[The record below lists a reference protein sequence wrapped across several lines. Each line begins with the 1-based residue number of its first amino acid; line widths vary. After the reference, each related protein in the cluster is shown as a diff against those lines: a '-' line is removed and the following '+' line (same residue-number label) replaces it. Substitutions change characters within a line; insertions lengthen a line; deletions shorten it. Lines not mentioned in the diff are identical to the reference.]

1 MSAPHRGKEV
11 EIDPKPVIGSLE
23 TAGQYGSVALV
34 PGTFFSDG
42 FSLVEQK
49 TPLSSSPSDL
59 MLQRGPLPTP
69 YFIPSPLELCLEVH
83 GRDLGGHSVK
93 TSALL

>member
-49 TPLSSSPSDL
+49 TPLSSHS
-59 MLQRGPLPTP
+59 LQPLLV
-69 YFIPSPLELCLEVH
+69 SLCP
-83 GRDLGGHSVK
+83 GN
-93 TSALL
+93 SALGY